1 MSYSRLTFRDRV
13 RISRLRKQGKNQSEI
28 ARNLGV
34 HRSTISR
41 EVRRNKHQRWYSSLR
56 AHNYAKARQR
66 VRRYCYK
73 LTPVVIS
80 LIEERLQFKWSPEQ
94 IFWSLKLEGQAIV
107 SIESIY
113 KYIYINKSAG
123 GSLWQNLRRSHK
135 TRRRRIH
142 SRVRGKLGDN
152 PLAINERPAE
162 VESRATIGHWERDTM
177 SGINYQTG
185 VLVLTERRT
194 RFNKFVKLSGKKAKE
209 VTIKTIRALKGLP
222 IKSLT
227 NDRGQEFSDHKR
239 CASKLRIKIY
249 FCDPYSSYQRGTNEN
264 RIGVLRQYLPKQFNP
279 KAMTQSDL
287 QQYEYEINNRPMK
300 CLDWKTPHE
309 VMMENLL
316 H

>member
-1 MSYSRLTFRDRV
+1 MSYSRLTYRDRV
-13 RISRLRKQGKNQSEI
+13 RISRLRKQGKSQSEI

-41 EVRRNKHQRWYSSLR
+41 EVKRNKHQRCYSSLR
-56 AHNYAKARQR
+56 AHNYAKSRQR

-94 IFWSLKLEGQAIV
+94 IFWSLKLEGQVIV

-113 KYIYINKSAG
+113 KYIYINKSTG
-123 GSLWQNLRRSHK
+123 GNLWRNLRRSHK
-135 TRRRRIH
+135 TRRRRVH
-142 SRVRGKLGDN
+142 SRTIGKVSDN
-152 PLAINERPAE
+152 PLNISERPAE
-162 VESRATIGHWERDTM
+162 VKSRTTIGHWERDTM
-177 SGINYQTG
+177 SGINSQPG
-185 VLVLTERRT
+185 VLVLTERKT
-194 RFNKFVKLSGKKAKE
+194 RFNRFIKLSGKKAKE
-209 VTIKTIRALKGLP
+209 VTVGTIRALKGLP

-239 CASKLRIKIY
+239 CASKLKIKIY

-279 KAMTQSDL
+279 KTMTQSDL

>member
-1 MSYSRLTFRDRV
+1 MSYSRLTYRDRV
-13 RISRLRKQGKNQSEI
+13 RISRLRKQGKSQSEI

-56 AHNYAKARQR
+56 AHNYAKSRQR

-73 LTPVVIS
+73 LTPIVIS

-94 IFWSLKLEGQAIV
+94 IFWSLKLEGQDIV

-113 KYIYINKSAG
+113 KYIYINKSG
-123 GSLWQNLRRSHK
+123 GGNLWRNLRRSHK

-142 SRVRGKLGDN
+142 SRTHGKVGDN
-152 PLAINERPAE
+152 PLSINERPAE
-162 VESRATIGHWERDTM
+162 VKSRTSIGHWERDTM
-177 SGINYQTG
+177 SGINSQTG
-185 VLVLTERRT
+185 VLVLTERKT
-194 RFNKFVKLSGKKAKE
+194 RFNRFIKLSGKKAKE
-209 VTIKTIRALKGLP
+209 VTVETIRALKGLP

-239 CASKLRIKIY
+239 CASKLKIKIY
-249 FCDPYSSYQRGTNEN
+249 FCDPYSSHQRGTNEN
-264 RIGVLRQYLPKQFNP
+264 RIGVLRQYLPKQFDP
-279 KAMTQSDL
+279 KSMTQSDL

-309 VMMENLL
+309 VMMENML